1 MDVSATEEL
10 GPVKKAFEEFARR
23 DPMYAALTRSGRENR
38 GWDPDEFFAV
48 GRDEIASVLEYVDAL
63 ELEPG
68 RSRALDFGCAIGR
81 LTQALGDHFEDVVG
95 VDIAEGMIEAARE
108 HNRHGDRVQ
117 YCLNTRP
124 DLALFEDGSF
134 DFVYTNKVLQHIPP
148 RAQLSYIREFM
159 RVLRPGGVAV
169 LQTRNGPRF
178 RFAGPRGWLYTLN
191 RRHLRQALQRLRG
204 REPYEMHYVAR
215 SRVEEAV
222 REGGGRVVDVV
233 DLSRG
238 KPRKSLRYCAVRE

>member
-1 MDVSATEEL
+1 MSAGGEL
-10 GPVKKAFEEFARR
+10 DPVKDAFEEFARR
-23 DPMYAALTRSGRENR
+23 DPMYAALTRSGREDR

-48 GRDEIASVLEYVDAL
+48 GREEIATVLEYVEAL
-63 ELEPG
+63 RPG
-68 RSRALDFGCAIGR
+68 LARDRALDFGCAIGR
-81 LTQALGDHFEDVVG
+81 LTQALGDHFEEVVG
-95 VDIAEGMIEAARE
+95 VDIAEGMADAARE
-108 HNRHGDRVQ
+108 HNRHADRVQ
-117 YCLNTRP
+117 YRVNTRP

-178 RFAGPRGWLYTLN
+178 RFNGPRGWLYTLN
-191 RRHLRQALQRLRG
+191 RRHLRRALQRLRG
-204 REPYEMHYVAR
+204 RAPYEMHYVAR
-215 SRVEEAV
+215 SRVEDAV
-222 REGGGRVVDVV
+222 REAGGRVVDVA

-238 KPRKSLRYCAVRE
+238 KPQKSLRYCALRTP